1 MDKGDITTLALQ
13 TSGGPCQHPAIPA
26 PSAFRFKAP
35 PRLNDSSLELQ
46 VGILVACL
54 LMSAF
59 FSGSETGLMSLNRY
73 RLKHLRK
80 RNRGAKLALKLLN
93 RPDRLLGLI
102 LIGNNA
108 VNILASALGTVIAI
122 RLFGDAGIAIATAVL
137 TVVILV
143 FSEVTPKTLAALHP
157 ERIAFP
163 AAYVLNGL
171 MRVLGPAVWLMS
183 SISNGLLRVMGIDT
197 ERRPEDAL
205 SSEELRTIVNES
217 GPMIPPRHKRMLLNI
232 LDLEQVTVDD
242 IMVPR
247 QELYGI
253 DLDDDDPTLL
263 ARLQRSPYSRVAVYR
278 EDISNISGVLH
289 LRTLGQF
296 LQADGTV
303 DRDAIQRAADEPYY
317 VPEGT
322 ALNLQLLNFQK
333 LRRRFGIVVDEYGS
347 VLGLVTLED
356 ILEEIVGEFTS
367 GLENESSEISREAD
381 GSFLIDAGASIRD
394 INRVLQWELPSEG
407 PRTLNGL
414 ILEHLQV
421 IPEANLGL
429 RIGDYDLEITQLRGR
444 MISRVR
450 ARLHTSPG

>member
-1 MDKGDITTLALQ
+1 
-13 TSGGPCQHPAIPA
+13 
-26 PSAFRFKAP
+26 
-35 PRLNDSSLELQ
+35 LNDSSLEVQL
-46 VGILVACL
+46 GILAVCL

-80 RNRGAKLALKLLN
+80 RNRGAKLALKLLE

-143 FSEVTPKTLAALHP
+143 FSEITPKTLGALHP

-163 AAYVLNGL
+163 AAYVLNFL
-171 MRVLGPAVWLMS
+171 MKLLGPAVWLMS
-183 SISNGLLRVMGIDT
+183 SISNALLRGLGVDT
-197 ERRPEDAL
+197 DRRPEDAL
-205 SSEELRTIVNES
+205 SSEELRTVVNES

-232 LDLEQVTVDD
+232 LDLEEVTVDD

-247 QELYGI
+247 QEICGI
-253 DLDDDDPTLL
+253 DLDDDDAALL
-263 ARLQRSPYSRVAVYR
+263 ARLQGSPHSRVAVYR

-296 LQADGTV
+296 LQRDGSI
-303 DRDAIQRAADEPYY
+303 DREAIQRAADEPYY
-317 VPEGT
+317 IPEGT

-333 LRRRFGIVVDEYGS
+333 LKRRFGIVVDEYGS

-367 GLENESSEISREAD
+367 GIDDENSEIVRESD
-381 GSFLIDAGASIRD
+381 DSFLIDAGASIRD
-394 INRVLQWELPSEG
+394 INRFLQWDLPSEG
-407 PRTLNGL
+407 ARTLNGL
-414 ILEHLQV
+414 MLEHLQT
-421 IPEANLGL
+421 IPEANVGI
-429 RIGDYDLEITQLRGR
+429 RIGEYELEIVQLRGR
-444 MISRVR
+444 MISRAR
-450 ARLHTSPG
+450 ARRHGAED

>member
-1 MDKGDITTLALQ
+1 M
-13 TSGGPCQHPAIPA
+13 
-26 PSAFRFKAP
+26 
-35 PRLNDSSLELQ
+35 NDSSLELQ

-54 LMSAF
+54 FMSAF
-59 FSGSETGLMSLNRY
+59 FSGAETGLMSLNRY

-80 RNRGAKLALKLLN
+80 RNRGAKLALKLLD
-93 RPDRLLGLI
+93 RPDRLLGVL

-137 TVVILV
+137 TVVILI
-143 FSEVTPKTLAALHP
+143 FSEITPKTLGALHP

-163 AAYVLNGL
+163 AAWVLNSL
-171 MRVLGPAVWLMS
+171 LRILGPLVWMLS
-183 SISNGLLRVMGIDT
+183 SVSTGLLRLFGVDT
-197 ERRPEDAL
+197 ERRSGDAL
-205 SSEELRTIVNES
+205 SSEELRTVVNES

-232 LDLEQVTVDD
+232 LDLEEVAVDD

-247 QELYGI
+247 QEIYGI
-253 DLDDDDPTLL
+253 DLEDDDAGVLE
-263 ARLQRSPYSRVAVYR
+263 RLQGSPFSRVAVYR

-296 LQADGTV
+296 VRAGGSI
-303 DRDAIQRAADEPYY
+303 DRDAIQRATDEPYY
-317 VPEGT
+317 IPEGT
-322 ALNLQLLNFQK
+322 PLNVQLLNFQK

-367 GLENESSEISREAD
+367 GLENESSEVSREAD

-394 INRVLQWELPSEG
+394 INRILQWDLPTEG

-414 ILEHLQV
+414 MLEHLQA
-421 IPEANLGL
+421 IPEANVGI
-429 RIGDYDLEITQLRGR
+429 RVGEYELEIVQLRGK
-444 MISRVR
+444 MIARVR
-450 ARLHTSPG
+450 ARRLPTAD

>member
-1 MDKGDITTLALQ
+1 M
-13 TSGGPCQHPAIPA
+13 
-26 PSAFRFKAP
+26 
-35 PRLNDSSLELQ
+35 NDASLELQ

-54 LMSAF
+54 FMSAF
-59 FSGSETGLMSLNRY
+59 FSGAETGLMSLNRY

-80 RNRGAKLALKLLN
+80 RNRGAKLALKLLE
-93 RPDRLLGLI
+93 RPDRLLGVL

-137 TVVILV
+137 TVVILI
-143 FSEVTPKTLAALHP
+143 FSEITPKTLGALHP

-163 AAYVLNGL
+163 AAWVLNTL
-171 MRVLGPAVWLMS
+171 LRILGPLVWLLGS
-183 SISNGLLRVMGIDT
+183 VSNGLLRLFGVDT
-197 ERRPEDAL
+197 ERRQGDDL
-205 SSEELRTIVNES
+205 SSEELRTVVNES

-232 LDLEQVTVDD
+232 LDLEEVGVDD

-253 DLDDDDPTLL
+253 DLEDDDAELL
-263 ARLQRSPYSRVAVYR
+263 ARLQGSPFSRVAVYR
-278 EDISNISGVLH
+278 EDISNITGVLH

-296 LQADGTV
+296 LRADGSV
-303 DRDAIQRAADEPYY
+303 DRDAIQRATDEPYY
-317 VPEGT
+317 IPEGT
-322 ALNLQLLNFQK
+322 PLNAQLLNFQK

-367 GLENESSEISREAD
+367 GLENESSEISRDTD
-381 GSFLIDAGASIRD
+381 GSLLIDAGASIRD
-394 INRVLQWELPSEG
+394 INRILQWDLPTEG

-414 ILEHLQV
+414 MLEHLQT
-421 IPEANLGL
+421 IPEANVGI
-429 RIGDYDLEITQLRGR
+429 RVGEYEFEIVQLRGK
-444 MISRVR
+444 MIARVR
-450 ARLHTSPG
+450 ARRLPTTD

>member
-1 MDKGDITTLALQ
+1 
-13 TSGGPCQHPAIPA
+13 
-26 PSAFRFKAP
+26 
-35 PRLNDSSLELQ
+35 
-46 VGILVACL
+46 
-54 LMSAF
+54 
-59 FSGSETGLMSLNRY
+59 MSLNRY